1 VVFPTLELFFYIIRL
16 DRFLYKRRSIEMT
29 IDGLSPFTLRLLY
42 MRGHVKAQTIP
53 SVLAT
58 T

>member
-1 VVFPTLELFFYIIRL
+1 
-16 DRFLYKRRSIEMT
+16 MT

-53 SVLAT
+53 FVLAT